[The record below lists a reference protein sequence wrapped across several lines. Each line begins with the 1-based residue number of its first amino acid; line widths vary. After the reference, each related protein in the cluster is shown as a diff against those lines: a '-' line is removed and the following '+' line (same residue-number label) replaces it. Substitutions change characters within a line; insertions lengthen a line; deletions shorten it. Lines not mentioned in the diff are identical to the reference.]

1 MLLTKYLFAVLLSAS
16 STLATFRPRPHMD
29 FAVPRAGL
37 PAPRLGVMTNSS
49 PRGGL
54 FKRQEQQQPQQ
65 QQGGASAGPGD
76 RVIVVQ
82 VSNQDNVL
90 AFYPDDVQAP
100 VGSFV
105 QFQFHPNVRMMTAA
119 FGSVE
124 GGLILPLF
132 VQNHSVVESTF
143 DAPCQPINSKDAFFS
158 GFMPTTVAASNGILA
173 FTIKITDDRPRW
185 YYCSQ
190 GKHCQKGMVGAINA
204 PTSGQQTVDAF
215 KALAAKQ
222 PENQTPPP
230 TAAAEQAAR
239 NTAARSRVALA
250 GLALAAGAVVFA
262 LL

>member
-1 MLLTKYLFAVLLSAS
+1 
-16 STLATFRPRPHMD
+16 MD

-105 QFQFHPNVRMMTAA
+105 QFQFHPN
-119 FGSVE
+119 
-124 GGLILPLF
+124 
-132 VQNHSVVESTF
+132 NHSVVESTF